1 MGFKCTESIQV
12 AIHNLVKIANTTV
25 SFHETYGGEKQCGI
39 FLPFY
44 VTLFF
49 LISS

>member
-12 AIHNLVKIANTTV
+12 AIHHLVKIADTTF
-25 SFHETYGGEKQCGI
+25 SFHETYGGEKQCEF
-39 FLPFY
+39 FLLFY

>member
-12 AIHNLVKIANTTV
+12 AVHNLVKTADAIV

-39 FLPFY
+39 FLLFY